1 MMLKGILSL
10 VNQRRWK
17 RELAKISSDHLGQR
31 MCTPPEQNETMYAQ
45 LATQVTW
52 AKWNHASFVE
62 ATGQA
67 CTGAVVRNHRG
78 HVVVVVSSWCV
89 LFDCLS
95 AEEVEIAACCE
106 GLRLVSQWC
115 HGWNQITTQGVF
127 SSHKISKFSITSIT
141 SPITSKH

>member
-1 MMLKGILSL
+1 MQVRKKKFGIL
-10 VNQRRWK
+10 
-17 RELAKISSDHLGQR
+17 ILG
-31 MCTPPEQNETMYAQ
+31 TKHGLN
-45 LATQVTW
+45 VD
-52 AKWNHASFVE
+52 ASFVE

-115 HGWNQITTQGVF
+115 HGWNQITTQYKKLDVRGKRRIKLAPRIVDAKEYM
-127 SSHKISKFSITSIT
+127 SNLEEVSG
-141 SPITSKH
+141 